1 MADNVQPGVDADD
14 NEDYAVEL
22 ANMKAKRK
30 TLRHQITATNRQVET
45 LTNSRGSRGAIQGL
59 LLHLN
64 DLLLR
69 TSQL

>member
-1 MADNVQPGVDADD
+1 MADNVQSGVDADD

-30 TLRHQITATNRQVET
+30 TLRRQITATNRQVET